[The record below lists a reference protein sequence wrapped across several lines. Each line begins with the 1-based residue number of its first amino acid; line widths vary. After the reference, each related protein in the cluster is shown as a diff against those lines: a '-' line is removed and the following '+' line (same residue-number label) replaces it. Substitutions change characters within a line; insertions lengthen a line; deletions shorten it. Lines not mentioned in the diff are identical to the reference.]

1 MCSNVQASNS
11 SQVAIE
17 KLIKDGMQCPSKTKP
32 IKYNVAKNEVSPPVC
47 CRTLYFLA
55 IDNEKENTSTTNC
68 PKKNFTKLQERRRF
82 FLRHSKEIR
91 ENSVCALRKQCN
103 ARFQNDN
110 CSLFSPPK
118 NRARN
123 LCRSQASKTENS
135 EVAQIAYEVAEQF
148 PQLHTGERME
158 EYNDTRRWRCYEAAL
173 LMKKNEIRT
182 DEEAPLTTPVDASVL
197 EYYRASPRG
206 SLQNCVLRSDRNS
219 F

>member
-1 MCSNVQASNS
+1 
-11 SQVAIE
+11 
-17 KLIKDGMQCPSKTKP
+17 MQCPSKTKP